1 MPHRL
6 RKIRKKRGSRTC
18 GYGRVGQHRK
28 SGSKGYRKA
37 GRHKHGWTYVIKY
50 EPDYYG
56 KKGFTSPKSLRREV
70 NVINVGEL
78 EEIAE
83 KYGGK
88 TEEGKILIDLE
99 GLGYTKLLG
108 SGKVTKPLIVKVS
121 SYSKSAAEK
130 IDEAGGKVLAE
141 TQQTGE

>member
-50 EPDYYG
+50 EPDYFG
-56 KKGFTSPKSLRREV
+56 KKGFTSPKSLRQEV
-70 NVINVGEL
+70 KVINIGEL

-83 KYGGK
+83 KYGK
-88 TEEGKILIDLE
+88 TENGKILIDLE

-108 SGKVTKPLIVKVS
+108 SGK
-121 SYSKSAAEK
+121 
-130 IDEAGGKVLAE
+130 
-141 TQQTGE
+141 